1 MEERAF
7 AHDRFIATTGAAQ
20 PVGKARVVEHRRIGV
35 RPGIGRVDG
44 RRQLTELGLDAIMVG
59 ALFGRHPVAAN
70 NAFDHVVAVLTAG
83 LDVARF
89 DLKPKFASQAEVGVL
104 KLAGQ
109 LAAELNYPPVGQR
122 RLFNSAA
129 DAITGF
135 EHDHVAA
142 GQR

>member
-44 RRQLTELGLDAIMVG
+44 RRQRTELGLDAIMVG

-70 NAFDHVVAVLTAG
+70 NAFDHVVAVLAAR

-89 DLKPKFASQAEVGVL
+89 DCQPKFASQAQISVL
-104 KLAGQ
+104 KLTGQ
-109 LAAELNYPPVGQR
+109 LAAELNYPPVGER
-122 RLFNSAA
+122 RLLNAAA
-129 DAITGF
+129 DAVTRF
-135 EHDHVAA
+135 KYQYVAP
-142 GQR
+142 GQC